1 MVINEEHCHLRA
13 VDEREGL
20 IEWAIHR
27 FHSTLFLKRSIC
39 LVVRLFLN
47 TMCFIDKQD
56 IYLTFFIA
64 SRAELVSLLYQIFYS
79 ASMLLSVAVT
89 AMECL
94 WKLLGEGCRTSC
106 IISVTLLAFYDED
119 ALVVTVKSL
128 LQNIPKRLVCVVLI
142 TEQHERVVI
151 WINHHVGSSFNQGLS
166 WLKVCAR
173 QALRNAFTL
182 SVAEQIVQIL
192 AQFCRHI
199 LRVKWTFFTEF
210 GKHIIEQ
217 TFLAF
222 AFIVVAISQACQL
235 VLFLVE
241 EVDKVAEVNF
251 VSLCLLWW
259 VIDNL
264 VTSTNENIYP
274 AFSISRENFHLI
286 TPLL

>member
-1 MVINEEHCHLRA
+1 MILDGLMVINEEHCHLRA

-94 WKLLGEGCRTSC
+94 RKLLGEGCRTSC
-106 IISVTLLAFYDED
+106 IISVTLLAVLHSFFVKLRKNLQCDDRLSCAWTTFYYED
-119 ALVVTVKSL
+119 ALVITVKSL

-142 TEQHERVVI
+142 AEQHERVVI
-151 WINHHVGSSFNQGLS
+151 WINHHVGGSFNQGLS

-241 EVDKVAEVNF
+241 EVDKVAEVKL
-251 VSLCLLWW
+251 VSLCLL
-259 VIDNL
+259 
-264 VTSTNENIYP
+264 
-274 AFSISRENFHLI
+274 
-286 TPLL
+286 